1 MLWCRRHQSI
11 CRRQFDID
19 YNKYSAAS
27 TMKVPPACRRP
38 RSTSHMASSN
48 GKSSQQTASSTGW
61 QHWIR
66 IWNLYRQRIIHD
78 LDCLLQLL
86 TMRETVYWNV
96 HWLLLC
102 RDIGAK
108 KTVGF
113 VIGVFLN
120 VPLAANAWDVCSA
133 DNLSVGLVILTQI
146 CHICRDVT
154 IHQCITIYRYTTPT
168 IRIARLKIVSW
179 YELPHIL

>member
-27 TMKVPPACRRP
+27 TMEVPPACRRP

-113 VIGVFLN
+113 VIGVFLKI
-120 VPLAANAWDVCSA
+120 
-133 DNLSVGLVILTQI
+133 ILE
-146 CHICRDVT
+146 CPPGG
-154 IHQCITIYRYTTPT
+154 QCLGRVLG
-168 IRIARLKIVSW
+168 RQSQCWARNTHSD
-179 YELPHIL
+179 LPYLNTRFQDWGEY